1 MNSPNCIKCRTPME
15 PGFLLDNTH
24 GGKTQSA
31 WIEGEAVK
39 SFWTGLD
46 VKGRQKIPVATFRC
60 PQCGYLESYAR
71 QAAM

>member
-1 MNSPNCIKCRTPME
+1 MTNPDCVKCRTPME
-15 PGFLLDNTH
+15 LGFLLDNTH

-39 SFWTGLD
+39 SMWTGLD
-46 VKGRQKIPVATFRC
+46 LKGRQKIVVTTFRC

-71 QAAM
+71 QSPV